1 MKILDLVKII
11 LSYKKYSLN
20 VLFFEIYYFLAGYK
34 QASINILNHDNFTD
48 NIPCT
53 YFFLHKIRNFLY
65 KNNIKSFIDLGCGGG
80 RSIYFFNKKLKIK
93 YYGIEYNTTVYEG
106 CKNLFIKNNNIKILN
121 KDFMSL
127 NFLDFTCDCYFI
139 NDPLR
144 KNEDFKKLVLNILE
158 ANNVDNKVIYFIVIN
173 VDKNKREIFNN
184 YKLIDSIQADTKSYY
199 IYSNKKIL

>member
-1 MKILDLVKII
+1 
-11 LSYKKYSLN
+11 
-20 VLFFEIYYFLAGYK
+20 
-34 QASINILNHDNFTD
+34 
-48 NIPCT
+48 
-53 YFFLHKIRNFLY
+53 
-65 KNNIKSFIDLGCGGG
+65 
-80 RSIYFFNKKLKIK
+80 
-93 YYGIEYNTTVYEG
+93 
-106 CKNLFIKNNNIKILN
+106 
-121 KDFMSL
+121 MSL